1 MKKIALSGNI
11 GCGKSYVANIIKSHG
26 VFVLDC
32 DKIAA
37 LLREQYKN
45 EIAHLLSMDAKDNK
59 SIAYTIFHDQKKQE
73 LLEAFLYPKILKE
86 LEVQYKAHDKD
97 KIIVV
102 EVPLLYEKGWEK
114 YFDEV
119 WVVACNEETS
129 IKRMIEERNYT
140 KQDVKLRLS
149 KQMAIEEKMRR
160 ADYVFMNNLDD
171 QVALQVDQK
180 LKKEGV

>member
-11 GCGKSYVANIIKSHG
+11 GCGKSYVAKIIESHG

-37 LLREQYKN
+37 MLRKQYKV

-59 SIAYTIFHDQKKQE
+59 SIANIVFHDQKKQE
-73 LLEAFLYPKILKE
+73 LLEGFLYPKILDE
-86 LEVQYKAHDKD
+86 LEVQFKARVKD

-102 EVPLLYEKGWEK
+102 EVPLVYEKGWEK

-119 WVVACNEETS
+119 WIVACCEETS
-129 IKRMIEERNYT
+129 ILRMMEERNYT
-140 KQDVKLRLS
+140 KEEVRLRLS
-149 KQMAIEEKMRR
+149 KQFPIEEKIKR
-160 ADYVFMNNLDD
+160 ADYVFENNLGSRVD
-171 QVALQVDQK
+171 LQIIQK
-180 LKKEGV
+180 LEKEGV